1 MDLSRLGSG
10 VYRVK
15 IEGEEDRLISGKLY
29 HVLQIARDISDD
41 FTLEY
46 LSINGSAIDW
56 KEVCVEKHQHY
67 HGEQAVLLLQWF
79 YHLDCGLSTSGFK
92 RFERITGVSAGRI
105 QDALRRADTISH
117 KPLSAQAMLYI
128 TYKINDHLA
137 KTQLAGAVDSE
148 PSK

>member
-1 MDLSRLGSG
+1 MQS
-10 VYRVK
+10 
-15 IEGEEDRLISGKLY
+15 
-29 HVLQIARDISDD
+29 ARETSDD

-46 LSINGSAIDW
+46 LSINGSAIEW

-79 YHLDCGLSTSGFK
+79 YHLDCGLSTAGFK

-137 KTQLAGAVDSE
+137 NTQRDNAPD
-148 PSK
+148 